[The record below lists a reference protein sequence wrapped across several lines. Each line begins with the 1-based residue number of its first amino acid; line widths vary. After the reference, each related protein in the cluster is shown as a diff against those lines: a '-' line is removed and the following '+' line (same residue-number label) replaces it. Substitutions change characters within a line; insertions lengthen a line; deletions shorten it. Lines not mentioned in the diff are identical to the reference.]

1 MQGQL
6 QSRFQKHRY
15 FRKQIFQIFL
25 ALVQNNEII
34 RISNVVCDFQISFQ
48 KMIELVHVDV
58 HQKLAGK
65 ITQRQTD
72 MPFVLSM
79 KTSNDFSEEPYDI
92 FICNSTFQNTQLA

>member
-1 MQGQL
+1 
-6 QSRFQKHRY
+6 
-15 FRKQIFQIFL
+15 
-25 ALVQNNEII
+25 
-34 RISNVVCDFQISFQ
+34 
-48 KMIELVHVDV
+48 MIELVHVDV